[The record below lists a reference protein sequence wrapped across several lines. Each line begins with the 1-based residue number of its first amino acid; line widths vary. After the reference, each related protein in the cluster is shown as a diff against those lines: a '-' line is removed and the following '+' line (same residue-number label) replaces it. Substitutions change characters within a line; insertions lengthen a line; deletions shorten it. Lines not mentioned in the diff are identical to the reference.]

1 MLGINLS
8 LTGQLLNSIRDFTPV
23 SLFALSEPGI
33 WYDPSDLNTLFQ
45 DAAGTTPVTAA
56 GQPVGLLLDKSK
68 GLVLGPELVTNGDFS
83 AGSTGWTT
91 GSAITS
97 SIVSGEA
104 QVTFGGSSAITA
116 NNWFSQAGILAGTSA
131 FYKVTFDA
139 TWVSGGVL
147 QVSSGFDLQTTISA
161 NAGKTSYSV
170 IVKRGTSG
178 AATDQ
183 QALVFSG
190 AAGAVWKIDNISV
203 RELAGNHATQSTAA
217 SRPTYQIDGF
227 GRPYLSFDGV
237 DDFLV
242 TPTITPGTDKVQ
254 VFVGVRRLSDAA
266 VGVLLETSANFS
278 VNNGTVVIQAPNA
291 ALSRYSFNSKGTA
304 ASNVISTA
312 TTAPTTNVLVGIG
325 DIAADTSIMRMDGTQ
340 VASGVVDQGT
350 GNYLAYPA
358 YIGRRGGASSPY
370 NGRVY
375 GVILRFGANLD
386 AATISATET
395 WMNTKTGA
403 Y

>member
-1 MLGINLS
+1 MPAIALNMSIR
-8 LTGQLLNSIRDFTPV
+8 GQLLSGVRFNPAY
-23 SLFALSEPGI
+23 LFSSSEPGA
-33 WYDPSDLNTLFQ
+33 WYDPSDLTTLFQ
-45 DAAGTTPVTAA
+45 NAAGTTPVTAA
-56 GQPVGLLLDKSK
+56 GQPVGRILDKS
-68 GLVLGPELVTNGDFS
+68 G
-83 AGSTGWTT
+83 
-91 GSAITS
+91 
-97 SIVSGEA
+97 
-104 QVTFGGSSAITA
+104 
-116 NNWFSQAGILAGTSA
+116 
-131 FYKVTFDA
+131 
-139 TWVSGGVL
+139 
-147 QVSSGFDLQTTISA
+147 
-161 NAGKTSYSV
+161 
-170 IVKRGTSG
+170 R
-178 AATDQ
+178 
-183 QALVFSG
+183 
-190 AAGAVWKIDNISV
+190 
-203 RELAGNHATQSTAA
+203 GNHATQATAA

-242 TPTITPGTDKVQ
+242 TPTITPGIDKAQ